1 MTYGTTYFAIV
12 KAGLGGEDV
21 KLVTYPSFD
30 ELPYLLKGKFVED
43 LRKEVVNLHR
53 RVIREEINKGQKELD
68 L

>member
-1 MTYGTTYFAIV
+1 MTYSTTYFAIV

-21 KLVTYPSFD
+21 KLVTYPPFD
-30 ELPYLLKGKFVED
+30 ELPYLSKGKFVED

-53 RVIREEINKGQKELD
+53 RVIREEVNKGQKELN